1 MAKNT
6 PNLPLF
12 ITGHPRSGTT
22 LLRLIF
28 NKHSQL
34 AIPDETG
41 MFHWFYKRPWFKKYT
56 RSKIPIPSPKSKA
69 FGQEIIEAFNQ
80 LPRAKRNDAK
90 VAMEFLYEAYAK
102 SVGKEFWGDKTPLH
116 TQFTGQ
122 IFELFPNAFIINLV
136 RDPRAVISSAKR
148 NMKNKREGT
157 DFWITDDLDKTID
170 RWRWEY
176 GLIKKFTSKY
186 SERSVLLIYEDFVA
200 DPEKHLKALC
210 EQIGLPFETEMLNYH
225 KDSGKEVKD
234 MNAWH
239 KETTKPINIKNIDKW
254 KDELEANEIAQIE
267 SSLKTEM
274 AELGYLK

>member
-1 MAKNT
+1 MAKNS

-41 MFHWFYKRPWFKKYT
+41 MFHWFYKRPWYKQHT
-56 RSKIPIPSPKSKA
+56 RSRIRIPSPKSLA
-69 FGQEIIEAFNQ
+69 FGEPIIEAFNKK
-80 LPRAKRNDAK
+80 PKAFRNNAKES
-90 VAMEFLYEAYAK
+90 MGFLYKEYAK
-102 SVGKEFWGDKTPLH
+102 SVGKQFWGDKTPLH
-116 TQFTGQ
+116 TQFTDQ
-122 IFELFPNAFIINLV
+122 ILKLFPNAFIINLV

-157 DFWITDDLDKTID
+157 DFWITDDLDKTIE
-170 RWRWEY
+170 RWKWEY
-176 GLIKKFTSKY
+176 GLIQRFTSKY
-186 SERSVLLIYEDFVA
+186 SEQSVLLIYEDFVA
-200 DPEKHLKALC
+200 NPEMHLRSLC
-210 EQIGLPFETEMLNYH
+210 EQIGLPFEPEMLNYH
-225 KDSGKEVKD
+225 KDSNKEVKD

-254 KDELEANEIAQIE
+254 KEELDANEIEQIE
-267 SSLKTEM
+267 SSLKSEM
-274 AELGYLK
+274 TELGYLK